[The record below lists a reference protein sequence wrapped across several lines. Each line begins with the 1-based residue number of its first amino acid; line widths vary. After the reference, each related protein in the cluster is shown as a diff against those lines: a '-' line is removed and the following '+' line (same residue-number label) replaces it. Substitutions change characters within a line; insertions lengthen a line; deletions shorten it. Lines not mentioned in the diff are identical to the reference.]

1 MIRISRHYMPYAV
14 PFLAL
19 DDLLRIKTIGVHDRD
34 DSVLHQE
41 AA

>member
-1 MIRISRHYMPYAV
+1 MIRLFSHYIPDAV

>member
-1 MIRISRHYMPYAV
+1 MPYGV

-19 DDLLRIKTIGVHDRD
+19 DDLLRIKTTGVHDRD
-34 DSVLHQE
+34 DSVSHQE

>member
-1 MIRISRHYMPYAV
+1 MPHAV

-19 DDLLRIKTIGVHDRD
+19 DNLLRIKTMGVHDRD
-34 DSVLHQE
+34 DSVFHQE

>member
-1 MIRISRHYMPYAV
+1 MIRLFRHYMPYGV

-19 DDLLRIKTIGVHDRD
+19 DDLLRIKTAGVHERD
-34 DSVLHQE
+34 DSVSRQE

>member
-19 DDLLRIKTIGVHDRD
+19 DDLLRIKTTGVHERY
-34 DSVLHQE
+34 DSVFHQE

>member
-1 MIRISRHYMPYAV
+1 MIRLFEHYMPYAV

-19 DDLLRIKTIGVHDRD
+19 DDLLRIKTKGVHERD
-34 DSVLHQE
+34 DSVSHQE

>member
-1 MIRISRHYMPYAV
+1 MPYAV